1 LSWQAAI
8 DAARQAKMMGNAA
21 SSGGAGLGSGGGG
34 PISTASSTQR
44 KRQHYSSK
52 PKKQT
57 TTTAT
62 RPPRALLCLT
72 LKNPIRRACISI
84 VEWKP
89 FEIIILMTIFANC
102 VALAVYIPFPEDDSN
117 ATNSNLVSN
126 LQYLT
131 CSPPKPALSLG
142 SPCYHSLVHYL
153 FLLSVVILDKSSRSK
168 FVTDSTLFAV
178 CWGEDAF

>member
-1 LSWQAAI
+1 
-8 DAARQAKMMGNAA
+8 M
-21 SSGGAGLGSGGGG
+21 LGSAYPFEMFHVLNALDR
-34 PISTASSTQR
+34 PIVLNSPLR
-44 KRQHYSSK
+44 
-52 PKKQT
+52 
-57 TTTAT
+57 
-62 RPPRALLCLT
+62 
-72 LKNPIRRACISI
+72 
-84 VEWKP
+84 P

-142 SPCYHSLVHYL
+142 GPCYHSLVHYL
-153 FLLSVVILDKSSRSK
+153 FLLSVVILDRSSRSK

>member
-1 LSWQAAI
+1 HSGSGSHSDHGGGGGGVNHGVGVVGLAPEHMATPGAALSWQAAI
-8 DAARQAKMMGNAA
+8 DAARQAKIMGNTA
-21 SSGGAGLGSGGGG
+21 SSVGAVPGSGGGG

-117 ATNSNLVSN
+117 ATNSNL
-126 LQYLT
+126 
-131 CSPPKPALSLG
+131 
-142 SPCYHSLVHYL
+142 
-153 FLLSVVILDKSSRSK
+153 
-168 FVTDSTLFAV
+168 
-178 CWGEDAF
+178 

>member
-1 LSWQAAI
+1 
-8 DAARQAKMMGNAA
+8 MGNAA
-21 SSGGAGLGSGGGG
+21 SGGGAGLGLGGG

-84 VEWKP
+84 VEWKYPLTNHECRP

-117 ATNSNLVSN
+117 ATNSNLR
-126 LQYLT
+126 
-131 CSPPKPALSLG
+131 KDG
-142 SPCYHSLVHYL
+142 
-153 FLLSVVILDKSSRSK
+153 
-168 FVTDSTLFAV
+168 
-178 CWGEDAF
+178 

>member
-1 LSWQAAI
+1 
-8 DAARQAKMMGNAA
+8 MMGNAA
-21 SSGGAGLGSGGGG
+21 SGGGAGLGSGGGG

-117 ATNSNLVSN
+117 ATNSNLVS
-126 LQYLT
+126 
-131 CSPPKPALSLG
+131 
-142 SPCYHSLVHYL
+142 
-153 FLLSVVILDKSSRSK
+153 
-168 FVTDSTLFAV
+168 
-178 CWGEDAF
+178 